1 MTNSIDRIAVVTGG
15 SLGIG
20 AGISTQLLD
29 LGWTVHVLARHADA
43 YVGAAH
49 ERCRIHNVDIRDIAA
64 VNATAKDVAQST
76 GDNALDALVLCAG
89 IGYPTPLPTAS
100 RENYDELFDT
110 NVAGTIFSTQAFAP
124 LLREGDG
131 IIAVISSIAGRRGFA
146 DWSLYCAAKHALEGF
161 TASIRDELRPRRI
174 RVTSIQPGSV
184 DTPSYDHLPADA
196 KSEFIDVASVAS
208 LTVQAIRLPPQA
220 CVETLFVNNAVGDL

>member
-1 MTNSIDRIAVVTGG
+1 VAVVTGG

-20 AGISTQLLD
+20 AEISTQLLD

-43 YVGAAH
+43 YAGA
-49 ERCRIHNVDIRDIAA
+49 ERQRCCIHNVDVRDIAA
-64 VNATAKDVAQST
+64 VNATAQRVAQSL
-76 GDNALDALVLCAG
+76 GDSELDALVLCAG
-89 IGYPTPLPTAS
+89 IGYPTPLPSVS
-100 RENYDELFDT
+100 RNHYDELFDT
-110 NVAGTIFSTQAFAP
+110 NVAGSIFTTQAFAP

-131 IIAVISSIAGRRGFA
+131 VIAVISSIAGRRGFA

-161 TASIRDELRPRRI
+161 TASIRDELRSKRI

-196 KSEFIDVASVAS
+196 KSDFMDPASIAA
-208 LTVQAIRLPPQA
+208 LTVHAISLPPQA